1 MQRHESKN
9 INSIK
14 FNPMHHLK
22 DIVITVLPG
31 MGGLYAALET
41 SNIFLK
47 VIAGGLTVIWLL
59 FRIGI
64 AYKEY
69 NTK

>member
-1 MQRHESKN
+1 MYEKKN
-9 INSIK
+9 INPIN

-41 SNIFLK
+41 SNIGLK
-47 VIAGGLTVIWLL
+47 VLAGGLTVIWLL

-69 NTK
+69 KSK

>member
-1 MQRHESKN
+1 MQMHESKN

-64 AYKEY
+64 AYKEF
-69 NTK
+69 NPK